1 MARRNL
7 TEREVNQLKQE
18 GRHSIGGNLMLQI
31 GGKGSRSWLARI
43 TDHRGKRRDIGLGS
57 SRDISLARAREKIR
71 LARQAVAVGRDPIEA
86 LNPAPMPTFEQLARR
101 LHADRSPTYRNAK
114 HRMQWIN
121 SLEKYVFPRIGNL
134 PIDEVESLHVL
145 ETLSPIWLA
154 KEETARRVLQRV
166 AAVVAFAVP
175 LGHRTHELPLAG
187 IRQALPRQ
195 KYKVK
200 HHAACAVSDAPGVYQ
215 KVRDQAGGMSGYAL
229 QLLLL
234 TAVRSGEARGARWC
248 EIDLMDRTWTIPGER
263 MKTGRE
269 HRVALSEEAVRL
281 LQSVPRIENK
291 ADLVFPNSAGKP
303 LSDTAVSKVFKRF
316 APGCTVHGWRSTFKD
331 WASTATEHPDDV
343 SEAALA
349 HVDTNKVR
357 AAYKR
362 TDLLDKRR
370 ALMASWRK
378 FLLD

>member
-1 MARRNL
+1 MARRSL

-31 GGKGSRSWLARI
+31 SGSGGRSWLARI
-43 TDHRGKRRDIGLGS
+43 TDHRGRRRDIGLGS
-57 SRDISLARAREKIR
+57 TRDVTLARARENIR
-71 LARQAVAVGRDPIEA
+71 IAREAVAAGRDPIDA
-86 LNPAPMPTFEQLARR
+86 LNPSPMPTFEQLARR
-101 LHADRSPTYRNAK
+101 LHADRCPTYRNAK

-121 SLEKYVFPRIGNL
+121 SLEKYVFPRIGDL
-134 PIDEVESLHVL
+134 PIDKVESSHLL
-145 ETLSPIWLA
+145 EALSPIWLA

-175 LGHRTHELPLAG
+175 LGHRAHELPLAG

-195 KYKVK
+195 RHTVK
-200 HHAACAVSDAPGVYQ
+200 HHAACSVGDAPSVYQ
-215 KVRDQAGGMSGYAL
+215 KVRDQAGGTAGCAL
-229 QLLLL
+229 QLILL

-248 EIDLMDRTWTIPGER
+248 EFDLQDRTWIIPGER

-269 HRVALSEEAVRL
+269 HRVALSDEAVRL
-281 LQSVPRIENK
+281 LQTVPRIENK
-291 ADLVFPNSAGKP
+291 AGLVFPNSVGKP

-316 APGCTVHGWRSTFKD
+316 APGFTVHGWRSTFKD
-331 WASTATEHPDDV
+331 WSTTATEHPDDV

-370 ALMASWRK
+370 ALMADWNH
-378 FLLD
+378 FLLN